1 VLYVTDLLAGDAS
14 AGKRPAALAPSAVQL
29 CQVVE
34 RLRAAL
40 DRTSDGCAPKATN
53 GGGIVVA
60 NELIRR
66 ASAGVMRQQR
76 RSTVTITNPKGDFDA

>member
-1 VLYVTDLLAGDAS
+1 MLALVKPRRIG
-14 AGKRPAALAPSAVQL
+14 AGAVQL
-29 CQVVE
+29 CQFVE

-40 DRTSDGCAPKATN
+40 DRTSDGRAPKATN
-53 GGGIVVA
+53 AGGIVVA

-66 ASAGVMRQQR
+66 ASAAVMRQQR